1 MAKKKDEGVEE
12 VYELSVPIAHKEKPT
27 HVSVDFPSE
36 GLNNLARKINEII
49 DYL

>member
-1 MAKKKDEGVEE
+1 MAKIKEE
-12 VYELSVPIAHKEKPT
+12 VVEKEIVHKQKPVY
-27 HVSVDFPSE
+27 VSVDFPTE